1 MKTVISISLG
11 SSKRDHVAV
20 TELLGEMFHVERRG
34 TDGDSRR
41 AEGLI
46 RELDGK
52 VDAFGLGG
60 TDLYLVAGKRR
71 YVIRDSAHLVRAAQQ
86 TPIVDG
92 SGLKDTL
99 ERMTI
104 NYLAQEVGINF
115 REKRILVVSAVDRF
129 GLAEALAATGG
140 RITFG
145 DLIFSLGIPIPITSL
160 PVLRAAAY
168 VLLPVICRIPFKYL
182 YPTGAKQEEI
192 VPRHEKFYLQAD
204 VIAGDFHYIRRH
216 LPPELPDK
224 IIITN
229 TVTADDVELLRS
241 RGVRTLITTTPEI
254 AGRSF
259 GTNVLEAMLV
269 AYLGRRPEEITAT
282 DYQQLL
288 DALGFTPRVE
298 NLDPR

>member
-1 MKTVISISLG
+1 MKRVISISLG
-11 SSKRDHVAV
+11 SSKRDHVAEV
-20 TELLGEMFHVERRG
+20 ELLGETFHVERRG

-41 AEGLI
+41 AEELI

-71 YVIRDSAHLVRAAQQ
+71 YVIRDSANLVRAARR

-99 ERMTI
+99 ERKTVE
-104 NYLAQEVGINF
+104 YLEQEWGMSLAD
-115 REKRILVVSAVDRF
+115 KRVLVVSAVDRF
-129 GLAEALAATGG
+129 GLAEALAAT
-140 RITFG
+140 RAKMFFG

-160 PVLRAAAY
+160 ATLRFLAW
-168 VLLPVICRIPFKYL
+168 LMLPVICRIPFKYI
-182 YPTGAKQEEI
+182 YPTGSKQEEI
-192 VPRHEKFYLQAD
+192 IPRYEKYYLAAD

-216 LPPELPDK
+216 LPPELPGK

-229 TVTADDVELLRS
+229 TVTGDDVELLRA
-241 RGVRTLITTTPEI
+241 RGVKTLVTTTPEFS
-254 AGRSF
+254 GRSF

-269 AYLGRRPEEITAT
+269 AYLGRRPDEIAP
-282 DYQQLL
+282 DAYHQLL
-288 DALGFTPRVE
+288 ETLGFAPRVE
-298 NLDPR
+298 VLN